1 MKIRIIVLG
10 MFFIGANSLKAT
22 ALTNATGNDLRIK
35 VSYTEQ
41 CLPDD
46 PLQDLVDS
54 NYVLPNNGRIDI
66 SGSPLQNRQKGICY
80 RDIAAIK
87 AIMTSDS
94 DQNITEIATTWSTY
108 NGKDINSAN
117 NIIIRIDSHGKLYL
131 K

>member
-1 MKIRIIVLG
+1 MKIRIIILS

-108 NGKDINSAN
+108 NGKDLNSAN